1 MGQAPHHSG
10 RPQQLV
16 RDQMSI
22 WRDRCLARRLVS
34 RSASAAGCRL
44 KRETERL
51 QRELEQRDM
60 EEALAVLKASKGG
73 KSVKLK
79 V

>member
-1 MGQAPHHSG
+1 
-10 RPQQLV
+10 
-16 RDQMSI
+16 MSI
-22 WRDRCLARRLVS
+22 WRDRRLARRLVS
-34 RSASAAGCRL
+34 RSAATTGCRL

-73 KSVKLK
+73 KAVKLK
-79 V
+79 VRYVVIEAGKERRHPV